1 MLHLEES
8 FFFLTSKIFLN
19 DCLKRLKR
27 LEVLLGTFGESTG
40 TDRFLICHDISP
52 LCIKEHSRG
61 KRHRKYFRTRPNEA
75 PRPGCFLLP
84 RRRRGPDALRGR
96 TDICEESSRPNE
108 NQPGFSIVLSS
119 GRRLGYIGA
128 KPARATTSQAEL
140 SQGAVPS
147 GFVFRGALNRDF

>member
-1 MLHLEES
+1 VIGSIRSTSNSFTTRLALVFASWTDENIIRIETVQGAFVAS
-8 FFFLTSKIFLN
+8 SRRFFFFLTSKIFLN
-19 DCLKRLKR
+19 DRLKRLKR

-40 TDRFLICHDISP
+40 TDRFLICHEISP

-75 PRPGCFLLP
+75 PRPGCVLLP

-108 NQPGFSIVLSS
+108 N
-119 GRRLGYIGA
+119 
-128 KPARATTSQAEL
+128 
-140 SQGAVPS
+140 
-147 GFVFRGALNRDF
+147 